1 MNVESATGGPTMR
14 MEDLAAL
21 QLDALREIGNVG
33 AGNAATS
40 LSQMVGHPVRMTVP
54 SVRALP
60 LEDVPAAVAG
70 SDDALVVAVYLRVV
84 GDAPGH
90 IMFVMTVDDAK
101 SIATSML
108 GGMDPGEPDGYGLGE
123 MERSALQE
131 VGNILTS
138 AYLIAMSA
146 FTGLHLEPRPPDLG
160 VDMAAALVGYVLS
173 EVAMSGDVA
182 LVIDTSFEEIDQPVA
197 GCFLYIPTPEGLG
210 RVLSGLG
217 VAS

>member
-1 MNVESATGGPTMR
+1 

-21 QLDALREIGNVG
+21 QLDALREIGNIG

-40 LSQMVGHPVRMTVP
+40 LSQMVGHPVGMAVP

-60 LEDVPAAVAG
+60 LHEVPAAVAG
-70 SDDALVVAVYLRVV
+70 SDEAVVVAVHLRVV

-90 IMFVMTVDDAK
+90 IMFVMMVDDAK

-108 GGMDPGEPDGYGLGE
+108 GGMDPGEPDDYGFGD

-138 AYLIAMSA
+138 AYLIAMGT
-146 FTGLHLEPRPPDLG
+146 FTGLHLEPSPPEVG
-160 VDMAAALVGYVLS
+160 IDMAAALVGYVLS

-182 LVIDTSFEEIDQPVA
+182 LVIETAFEELDQPVA
-197 GCFLYIPTPEGLG
+197 GSFLYIPTPEGLG
-210 RVLSGLG
+210 RVLAGLG